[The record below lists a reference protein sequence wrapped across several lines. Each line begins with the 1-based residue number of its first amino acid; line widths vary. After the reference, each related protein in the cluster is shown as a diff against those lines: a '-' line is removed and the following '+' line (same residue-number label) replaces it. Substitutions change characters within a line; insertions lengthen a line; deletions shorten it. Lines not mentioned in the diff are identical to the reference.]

1 MLIKAELQKRD
12 ETVLGTRSVPE
23 DARGCYEDIC
33 ERCPEGRKAQREI
46 DAPVHKDAGGQIGM
60 NGECLACTAEQ
71 GEACRRQDEDE
82 AEGEIEALLACK

>member
-1 MLIKAELQKRD
+1 MTKFVEFECEWCKD
-12 ETVLGTRSVPE
+12 SGTIARFTRTGGYKCAGPVPE

-60 NGECLACTAEQ
+60 NGECLACTAEA
-71 GEACRRQDEDE
+71 GEACR
-82 AEGEIEALLACK
+82 